1 MNKKFCITDFGAKAD
16 GTLQTDKIQ
25 SAIDACFL
33 AGGGEVIIPSG
44 TFLIGSI
51 RLRSNVT
58 LYLKSGATLKG
69 SRNPED
75 YFGYLNDAVEPLSES
90 EITNAGYCGLWNIW
104 GETAYDSSD
113 ARYNFKRIAG
123 SRWNNAVIRAIN
135 AENIAIIGEEN
146 SFIDGDNCYDAIGE
160 EDYRGP
166 HAITFFNVKNI
177 NLVGY
182 SVQHSANWAHNLL
195 FCENITVKNIKV
207 FAGHDGFD
215 ASVCENITI
224 KDSEFYTGD
233 DCIAGFGNVNVRVS
247 NCILNSA
254 CSAFRF
260 GGTNVFVTDCKIFA
274 PAKYAFR
281 GSLKKEEKEQGI
293 IATPDRARANM
304 LSAFTYYADY
314 SLPIEF
320 EPGNIV
326 IKNCTIDGADKL
338 LHYNFS
344 GNEFW
349 QRYRPL
355 KNINFEDLTVTGLK
369 APSVAYGTNDEP
381 IELSLKNI
389 DATFV
394 DGSKTKEFLVVN
406 NCKKL
411 NVENVELKNFTGNC
425 FVLINGKIKSDIDGL
440 NCEIDKK
447 NFIKRTKKDFNI
459 RRI

>member
-1 MNKKFCITDFGAKAD
+1 
-16 GTLQTDKIQ
+16 
-25 SAIDACFL
+25 
-33 AGGGEVIIPSG
+33 
-44 TFLIGSI
+44 
-51 RLRSNVT
+51 
-58 LYLKSGATLKG
+58 
-69 SRNPED
+69 
-75 YFGYLNDAVEPLSES
+75 
-90 EITNAGYCGLWNIW
+90 
-104 GETAYDSSD
+104 
-113 ARYNFKRIAG
+113 
-123 SRWNNAVIRAIN
+123 
-135 AENIAIIGEEN
+135 
-146 SFIDGDNCYDAIGE
+146 
-160 EDYRGP
+160 
-166 HAITFFNVKNI
+166 
-177 NLVGY
+177 
-182 SVQHSANWAHNLL
+182 
-195 FCENITVKNIKV
+195 
-207 FAGHDGFD
+207 
-215 ASVCENITI
+215 
-224 KDSEFYTGD
+224 
-233 DCIAGFGNVNVRVS
+233 
-247 NCILNSA
+247 
-254 CSAFRF
+254 
-260 GGTNVFVTDCKIFA
+260 
-274 PAKYAFR
+274 
-281 GSLKKEEKEQGI
+281 
-293 IATPDRARANM
+293 M

-320 EPGNIV
+320 ESGNIV

-425 FVLINGKIKSDIDGL
+425 FVLTNGKIKSDIDGL
-440 NCEIDKK
+440 NCGIDKK